1 MWPKKNNHMN
11 KFELYLKT
19 DKNNCINFLYKTM
32 ESDYN
37 KASYL
42 QKLRSLSMAD
52 SLEKV
57 KEWSKLISIV
67 IKVKDLALCRRLLS
81 ITKELSHKQKVELVR
96 EFGWPELKDSLNLLP
111 ITLGNVCSNCGLV
124 NVSS

>member
-52 SLEKV
+52 SMEKV

>member
-1 MWPKKNNHMN
+1 
-11 KFELYLKT
+11 
-19 DKNNCINFLYKTM
+19 M

-52 SLEKV
+52 SMEKV